1 MRRASPSRSNSAS
14 TKEGLLESV
23 NFTEGQTVKKGDEL
37 AQIDPRPFQAALDQ
51 AIATLS
57 RDQAHLTNAQAN
69 LNSYVPLLDHGYT
82 TQQQTDTQKAMMA
95 QLQSTI
101 KVDQAAIE
109 AAQT

>member
-1 MRRASPSRSNSAS
+1 MRRPIS
-14 TKEGLLESV
+14 
-23 NFTEGQTVKKGDEL
+23 
-37 AQIDPRPFQAALDQ
+37 I
-51 AIATLS
+51 
-57 RDQAHLTNAQAN
+57 
-69 LNSYVPLLDHGYT
+69 SYVPLLDHGYT